1 MLPTIVVAQH
11 SNYTMAT
18 VTSNATTVGHPPSTK
33 SMSSAPASSSASSSA
48 SGTGTE
54 NPVPSITLS
63 ITQDDV
69 KRVLEASEDLSQKL
83 AEMMQQQ
90 QHDDAMNTDTDGGTT
105 TSSTESAAKDMT
117 AEAAATAGMEQSH
130 SDDTSNDESSSDPPL
145 RTSVSTSEDEATKK
159 PTTNESDRKRPLH
172 ELVYQA
178 ARQCDNSMLQSF
190 LDRMKYSGSST
201 REIKA
206 GVMVFSEMDL
216 NEKIKRIFDVL
227 GERRTSTSRQGDTK
241 CKGGKESND
250 EEGKSLTRE
259 GALSLFRAVI
269 IAIASCIHKNAKMQ
283 IEMRDKENGE
293 QQPRAK
299 RRKPNTPEKDGLVS
313 SVDSVPSLETPTVS
327 FDNSTIVEEKSSVRK
342 EFEEIAVYATDRL
355 VKFAIRKSASLDKG
369 SGNINN
375 STDSVVI
382 TFGVFQNWRR
392 AEGARIAPWLDL
404 LNLSRWKTP
413 LRSSERSS
421 AQSQIKNQA
430 QQSQAPAQV
439 QAMKPKQVTNLVPI
453 LSETK
458 LEPEEMK
465 PSALPVPIKT
475 SSSAES
481 LSLVKK
487 NNSSVEQLPVEPN
500 KKVGDVASM
509 AQPVTQIPGQVPPYV
524 SNDSSRTVLS
534 FDFSGSL
541 PEEEAEAEKSFCIT
555 ITEENLKTFRCLV
568 ERTGLIN
575 RSCHEI
581 TTILFDASTTRDFE
595 GVARKVIPFER
606 FHTCL
611 HHLMGS
617 GSNRRLSKIER
628 DMFSSCFV
636 DFFGCFNS
644 GVPPLESGEAF
655 THELAVGFCFLC
667 AGNKSSKLATGF
679 EFLEKQVGM
688 GLTSKQLVHFLRSYL
703 TMLAGISFLTSSSD
717 GIMKKKL
724 NADTRKLMNS
734 AVENG
739 ASWTLGHFLKDIGL
753 PEDDIS
759 QRQHTFEAF
768 ASWYSNGGFN
778 TAPWLELL
786 DLKKILALVNVEDAN
801 PNANLKSP
809 ALTHDSL
816 PAFPGLKTSSPEFL
830 SPRRSHQKHPHNAPH
845 HAPGSAGLHLTPFGH
860 SHPPPA
866 VQVLFTFPL
875 ANQCSLVVL
884 KEDATYVREVVDQLG
899 LLQFPP
905 DEVWATL
912 YSLALKRP
920 QSSRTKKQQKNMS
933 TSKTMLVDKSTFV
946 ECMQETIQK
955 KVQPNKKRSANG
967 LSKSMSDI
975 QDVLTNF
982 YRSFDLVQIDQV
994 SLNEL
999 MGGLTLLCGG
1009 KKSTKLSF
1017 AFSLFDRRQ
1026 HPKKKG
1032 KKSYQR
1038 TNSLD
1043 GEELFLFLRSFLII
1057 TFSCCRQSWDLSDD
1071 SVNRYIAGTANMVTD
1086 DVMQYQWRTRKKERV
1101 DFDEFGQWYNEG
1113 GYEIAPWLELLDLTK
1128 WVLVENFDS
1137 LEKHCPPVAPD
1148 PSIGLGVEDP
1158 NCPPAP
1164 PDDEVDASLFDDDA
1178 QNILTSDSF
1187 DEMDF
1192 LLMQQ
1197 SSQDQ
1202 DKDDAELSKLV
1213 KSFPYSPKPSPKAIH
1228 PPRTQDSLALKFH
1241 IVIDDNHEGF
1251 IFSVSQKRITH
1262 LRHVLM
1268 ESGLYRV
1275 DCEKASKE
1283 ILAKSYREAKS
1294 NGRGSTYVL
1303 TKEGFDSAMRKV
1315 IVSRT
1320 MSVDTQRTL
1329 SNLLNDIFF
1338 AFDYD
1343 GMGKANAFDVACGFT
1358 LLCRGKKSDK
1368 LEFAF
1373 ETLDREKGGY
1383 LKRSDLT
1390 RYLRSFLSVLVKLA
1404 SANSLDSDFIDDGM
1418 TKINGDKCDIS
1429 NTAMSKAVDMGCEWA
1444 TVQVM
1449 EGGRGVRDT
1458 ITFDDFAEWYTR
1470 VGHSNIPWVELLD
1483 LNKWIIGTDNVPL
1496 NHAR

>member
-1 MLPTIVVAQH
+1 
-11 SNYTMAT
+11 MAT
-18 VTSNATTVGHPPSTK
+18 VASNPSTTKNMCSASAASNGNAT
-33 SMSSAPASSSASSSA
+33 
-48 SGTGTE
+48 GTD

-69 KRVLEASEDLSQKL
+69 KRVLEASEALSKRL
-83 AEMMQQQ
+83 AEMEQQEENCIDATQ
-90 QHDDAMNTDTDGGTT
+90 CNILTADDVS
-105 TSSTESAAKDMT
+105 TSPTGTESMIPSATKDT
-117 AEAAATAGMEQSH
+117 STVMEQTH
-130 SDDTSNDESSSDPPL
+130 SNDSNDDSSGNPPL
-145 RTSVSTSEDEATKK
+145 RTAVSTSEDECTKDGAGTVSLQK
-159 PTTNESDRKRPLH
+159 STNDNDCKRPLH

-178 ARQCDNSMLQSF
+178 ARLCENSMLQSF

-216 NEKIKRIFDVL
+216 NSKIKRIFDVL
-227 GERRTSTSRQGDTK
+227 GEERKYKSASSQGEIK
-241 CKGGKESND
+241 VKGEKESD
-250 EEGKSLTRE
+250 GDKGKSLSRE

-269 IAIASCIHKNAKMQ
+269 IAIASCIHKNAKVQ
-283 IEMRDKENGE
+283 IEMGDKDNGE
-293 QQPRAK
+293 QPKAK
-299 RRKPNTPEKDGLVS
+299 RRKPNTPEMNLKKICSDKDGVVS
-313 SVDSVPSLETPTVS
+313 SIDSLPSLEAPTVS
-327 FDNSTIVEEKSSVRK
+327 FDSSTIAALKDEDHVVEKSSVRK

-355 VKFAIRKSASLDKG
+355 VKFAIKKSGSIDKA
-369 SGNINN
+369 N
-375 STDSVVI
+375 SNSSDGVVI
-382 TFGVFQNWRR
+382 TFGIFQSWRR
-392 AEGARIAPWLDL
+392 AEGGRIAPWLDL

-413 LRSSERSS
+413 QRSAERSS
-421 AQSQIKNQA
+421 AHSQIKNQT
-430 QQSQAPAQV
+430 QQATKEKQAINTLP
-439 QAMKPKQVTNLVPI
+439 
-453 LSETK
+453 SETK
-458 LEPEEMK
+458 LEPEQ
-465 PSALPVPIKT
+465 IKNT
-475 SSSAES
+475 SLLIKKSSSAES
-481 LSLVKK
+481 LSLLKK
-487 NNSSVEQLPVEPN
+487 NDNPIEQVPIET
-500 KKVGDVASM
+500 KKKGEAST
-509 AQPVTQIPGQVPPYV
+509 AQPLNQISGQVPPYV

-541 PEEEAEAEKSFCIT
+541 SEEEGEKAFCIT
-555 ITEENLKTFRCLV
+555 ITEENLKSFRCLV

-581 TTILFDASTTRDFE
+581 TTILLDASKTRDFE
-595 GVARKVIPFER
+595 GVGRKVIPFER

-611 HHLMGS
+611 HQLLGS
-617 GSNRRLSKIER
+617 GLTRRLSKMER
-628 DMFSSCFV
+628 DIFSSCFV
-636 DFFGCFNS
+636 DFFGCFDS
-644 GVPPLESGEAF
+644 GIPPLEPGEAF

-688 GLTSKQLVHFLRSYL
+688 GLTSNQLIHFLRSYL
-703 TMLAGISFLTSSSD
+703 MMLAGTSFLTSSSD

-724 NADTRKLMNS
+724 NSATRKLMYS

-739 ASWTLGHFLKDIGL
+739 SRWTLGHFLKDVGL
-753 PEDDIS
+753 PEDDTS

-786 DLKKILALVNVEDAN
+786 DLKKLLALVSVEDAN
-801 PNANLKSP
+801 SKSP

-816 PAFPGLKTSSPEFL
+816 PAFPGHKTSSPEFV
-830 SPRRSHQKHPHNAPH
+830 SPRPTHSHISSNHEKHPQNAP
-845 HAPGSAGLHLTPFGH
+845 SSTGLHLTPFGH

-866 VQVLFTFPL
+866 VQILFTFPL

-884 KEDATYVREVVDQLG
+884 KEDATYVRKVVDQLG

-905 DEVWATL
+905 EEIWATL
-912 YSLALKRP
+912 YNIALKRP
-920 QSSRTKKQQKNMS
+920 TLDRAKKQQKNMT
-933 TSKTMLVDKSTFV
+933 TSKTMLVSKSTFV

-955 KVQPNKKRSANG
+955 KAQANKKRFANG
-967 LSKSMSDI
+967 VSKSLSDI
-975 QDVLTNF
+975 QDVLSNF
-982 YRSFDLVQIDQV
+982 FRSFDLVQINQV

-1026 HPKKKG
+1026 NGKKKG
-1032 KKSYQR
+1032 KKSYHR
-1038 TNSLD
+1038 ANSLD

-1057 TFSCCRQSWDLSDD
+1057 TFSCCQQSWDLSDD
-1071 SVNRYIAGTANMVTD
+1071 AVNRYIAGTANMVTD

-1128 WVLVENFDS
+1128 WVLVENFDT
-1137 LEKHCPPVAPD
+1137 LEKHCPPVAPASD
-1148 PSIGLGVEDP
+1148 IGLGVDGQ
-1158 NCPPAP
+1158 NYPPAP
-1164 PDDEVDASLFDDDA
+1164 PDEDVDTSLFDDDA
-1178 QNILTSDSF
+1178 QNILSTDSF

-1197 SSQDQ
+1197 SSQDNE
-1202 DKDDAELSKLV
+1202 DAELSKLV
-1213 KSFPYSPKPSPKAIH
+1213 KSFPYSPKPSPKALH
-1228 PPRTQDSLALKFH
+1228 PPHTQNSLDLQFH
-1241 IVIDDNHEGF
+1241 IVIDDNHEGY
-1251 IFSVSQKRITH
+1251 IFSVSQKRISH

-1268 ESGLYRV
+1268 ESGLHRV

-1283 ILAKSYREAKS
+1283 ILSKSYRDGKS
-1294 NGRGSTYVL
+1294 NSRSSTYVL
-1303 TKEGFDSAMRKV
+1303 TKDGFDSAMRKV
-1315 IVSRT
+1315 IVSRN
-1320 MSVDTQRTL
+1320 MSVGTQRTL

-1343 GMGKANAFDVACGFT
+1343 GIGKANAFDIACGFT
-1358 LLCRGKKSDK
+1358 LLCQGKKSDK

-1383 LKRSDLT
+1383 LRRSDLT
-1390 RYLRSFLSVLVKLA
+1390 RYLRSFLLVLVKLA
-1404 SANSLDSDFIDDGM
+1404 SANSLESDFIDDGM
-1418 TKINGDKCDIS
+1418 TKINGDKCDSS
-1429 NTAMSKAVDMGCEWA
+1429 NNAMSKAVDMGCEWA

-1483 LNKWIIGTDNVPL
+1483 LNKWIISTDMPS
-1496 NHAR
+1496 NHLR

>member
-1 MLPTIVVAQH
+1 
-11 SNYTMAT
+11 
-18 VTSNATTVGHPPSTK
+18 
-33 SMSSAPASSSASSSA
+33 
-48 SGTGTE
+48 
-54 NPVPSITLS
+54 
-63 ITQDDV
+63 
-69 KRVLEASEDLSQKL
+69 
-83 AEMMQQQ
+83 
-90 QHDDAMNTDTDGGTT
+90 
-105 TSSTESAAKDMT
+105 
-117 AEAAATAGMEQSH
+117 
-130 SDDTSNDESSSDPPL
+130 
-145 RTSVSTSEDEATKK
+145 
-159 PTTNESDRKRPLH
+159 
-172 ELVYQA
+172 
-178 ARQCDNSMLQSF
+178 
-190 LDRMKYSGSST
+190 
-201 REIKA
+201 
-206 GVMVFSEMDL
+206 MVFSEMDL

-227 GERRTSTSRQGDTK
+227 GEKRKSTSRQGETK
-241 CKGGKESND
+241 CKGEKESDD
-250 EEGKSLTRE
+250 EQGNSLSRD

-269 IAIASCIHKNAKMQ
+269 IAIASCIHKNAKVQ
-283 IEMRDKENGE
+283 IEMGDKENGE
-293 QQPRAK
+293 QPKAK
-299 RRKPNTPEKDGLVS
+299 RRKPNTPEKNLKNASTDDKDGVES

-355 VKFAIRKSASLDKG
+355 VKFAIRKSGSLDKG
-369 SGNINN
+369 SGNSISN
-375 STDSVVI
+375 STDGVVI

-421 AQSQIKNQA
+421 THSQIKNQA
-430 QQSQAPAQV
+430 QQAQAIKQ
-439 QAMKPKQVTNLVPI
+439 KQVTNPVPV

-458 LEPEEMK
+458 LEPEQIEN
-465 PSALPVPIKT
+465 SALPVPIKT

-481 LSLVKK
+481 LPLVKK
-487 NNSSVEQLPVEPN
+487 NDSPVEHPPVKPS
-500 KKVGDVASM
+500 KKGDDVVSM
-509 AQPVTQIPGQVPPYV
+509 VQPPTQIAGQVPPYV

-541 PEEEAEAEKSFCIT
+541 PEEEGEAEKSFCIT
-555 ITEENLKTFRCLV
+555 ITEENLKTFRGLV
-568 ERTGLIN
+568 EKTGLMN

-581 TTILFDASTTRDFE
+581 TTILFDASITRDFE

-611 HHLMGS
+611 HQLLGS
-617 GSNRRLSKIER
+617 GSTRRLSKIER
-628 DMFSSCFV
+628 DIFSSCFV

-655 THELAVGFCFLC
+655 THELAAGFCFLC
-667 AGNKSSKLATGF
+667 AGSKSSKLATGF

-688 GLTSKQLVHFLRSYL
+688 GLTSNQLVHFLRSYL

-724 NADTRKLMNS
+724 NADTRKLMYS

-753 PEDDIS
+753 PEDDSS

-786 DLKKILALVNVEDAN
+786 DLKKLLALVSVEDAN
-801 PNANLKSP
+801 PKSP
-809 ALTHDSL
+809 ARTHDSL
-816 PAFPGLKTSSPEFL
+816 PAFPGLKTSSPEFH
-830 SPRRSHQKHPHNAPH
+830 SPRPTHSRLSGSHLKHPHNTPH
-845 HAPGSAGLHLTPFGH
+845 HAPSSAGLNLTPFGH
-860 SHPPPA
+860 SRPPPA

-905 DEVWATL
+905 DEIWSTL

-920 QSSRTKKQQKNMS
+920 PSNTTKEQQMNIS
-933 TSKTMLVDKSTFV
+933 TSKAMLVGKTTFV
-946 ECMQETIQK
+946 ECVQETIQK
-955 KVQPNKKRSANG
+955 KVQPDKKRSANG

-975 QDVLTNF
+975 QDVLTNIF
-982 YRSFDLVQIDQV
+982 HSFDLVQIDQV
-994 SLNEL
+994 SLYEL

-1026 HPKKKG
+1026 HGKKKG

-1038 TNSLD
+1038 VNSLD

-1148 PSIGLGVEDP
+1148 ASIGLGVEDP

-1164 PDDEVDASLFDDDA
+1164 PDEDVDPSIFDDDA
-1178 QNILTSDSF
+1178 QNILNSDSF

-1197 SSQDQ
+1197 SSPDQ

-1241 IVIDDNHEGF
+1241 IVIDDNQEGY
-1251 IFSVSQKRITH
+1251 IFSVSQKRISH

-1283 ILAKSYREAKS
+1283 ILAQSYREAKS
-1294 NGRGSTYVL
+1294 NGRSSSYVL
-1303 TKEGFDSAMRKV
+1303 TKDGFDSAMRKV
-1315 IVSRT
+1315 IVSSRT

-1329 SNLLNDIFF
+1329 SHLLNEIFF
-1338 AFDYD
+1338 AFNYD
-1343 GMGKANAFDVACGFT
+1343 EMGNADAFDIACGFT

-1373 ETLDREKGGY
+1373 ETLDRENGGY

-1418 TKINGDKCDIS
+1418 TKINGDKCDSS

-1483 LNKWIIGTDNVPL
+1483 LNKWIIGTDV
-1496 NHAR
+1496 H

>member
-1 MLPTIVVAQH
+1 MATGKKTSCLVLRKSSFHREKPIIMAVVA
-11 SNYTMAT
+11 
-18 VTSNATTVGHPPSTK
+18 SNATVGHAVTTK
-33 SMSSAPASSSASSSA
+33 STCSA
-48 SGTGTE
+48 SGTSSSTATGPE

-69 KRVLEASEDLSQKL
+69 KRVLEASEALSKKL
-83 AEMMQQQ
+83 AEMQKQEDGILTVEGIPTGTGSTGSNAEKDIKTETGDIN
-90 QHDDAMNTDTDGGTT
+90 DD
-105 TSSTESAAKDMT
+105 SSGDPSLR
-117 AEAAATAGMEQSH
+117 AT
-130 SDDTSNDESSSDPPL
+130 
-145 RTSVSTSEDEATKK
+145 VSTSEDEGTKDGSGTVSLQK
-159 PTTNESDRKRPLH
+159 PNNDNDCKRPLH

-190 LDRMKYSGSST
+190 LDRMKYSGSSM

-216 NEKIKRIFDVL
+216 NSKIRRIFDVL
-227 GERRTSTSRQGDTK
+227 GEERKQDNRD
-241 CKGGKESND
+241 D
-250 EEGKSLTRE
+250 EQGKSLSRE

-269 IAIASCIHKNAKMQ
+269 IAIASCIHKNAKVQ
-283 IEMRDKENGE
+283 IEMGDKENGE
-293 QQPRAK
+293 QPRAK
-299 RRKPNTPEKDGLVS
+299 RRKPNTPEKNPTKILSDKAGSVGT
-313 SVDSVPSLETPTVS
+313 VDSVPSLETPTVS
-327 FDNSTIVEEKSSVRK
+327 FDNANEDHGVVKSSVRK

-355 VKFAIRKSASLDKG
+355 VKFAVKKSGGIEKG
-369 SGNINN
+369 STSSNDG
-375 STDSVVI
+375 VVI
-382 TFGVFQNWRR
+382 TFGVFQSWRR

-413 LRSSERSS
+413 LRSSGH
-421 AQSQIKNQA
+421 SQVKNQT
-430 QQSQAPAQV
+430 QQATKQ
-439 QAMKPKQVTNLVPI
+439 KQVTNPVLAD
-453 LSETK
+453 TK
-458 LEPEEMK
+458 REPEQAK
-465 PSALPVPIKT
+465 NSALPIKT

-481 LSLVKK
+481 LPAVKK
-487 NNSSVEQLPVEPN
+487 NDSPKQLAVEPS
-500 KKVGDVASM
+500 KKGETAASM
-509 AQPVTQIPGQVPPYV
+509 PQPLTQVSGQVAPYV

-541 PEEEAEAEKSFCIT
+541 PEEEGEKAFCIT
-555 ITEENLKTFRCLV
+555 ITEENLKTFRGLV

-581 TTILFDASTTRDFE
+581 TTILLEASKTRDFE
-595 GVARKVIPFER
+595 GVERKVIPFER

-611 HHLMGS
+611 HQLLGS
-617 GSNRRLSKIER
+617 GSTRRLSKMEK
-628 DMFSSCFV
+628 DVFSSCFV

-644 GVPPLESGEAF
+644 GIPPLESGEAF

-679 EFLEKQVGM
+679 EFLEKQVGT
-688 GLTSKQLVHFLRSYL
+688 GLTSKQLIHFLRSYL
-703 TMLAGISFLTSSSD
+703 TMLAGISFLTSSSN

-724 NADTRKLMNS
+724 NSETRKLMYS

-739 ASWTLGHFLKDIGL
+739 AKWTLGHFLKDIGL
-753 PEDDIS
+753 PEDDNS
-759 QRQHTFEAF
+759 PRQHTFEAF

-786 DLKKILALVNVEDAN
+786 DLKKLLALVSVEDPN
-801 PNANLKSP
+801 PKSP

-816 PAFPGLKTSSPEFL
+816 PAFPGLKTSSPEFI
-830 SPRRSHQKHPHNAPH
+830 SPRPAHSHQKHGHSSLHHPHASN
-845 HAPGSAGLHLTPFGH
+845 GLHLTPFGH

-884 KEDATYVREVVDQLG
+884 KEDATYVRQVVDQLG

-905 DEVWATL
+905 EEVWSTL

-920 QSSRTKKQQKNMS
+920 VSSRAKKQQKNMA
-933 TSKTMLVDKSTFV
+933 TTKAMMIGKTTFV

-955 KVQPNKKRSANG
+955 KVRSNKKRSANG
-967 LSKSMSDI
+967 LSKSVSDI

-982 YRSFDLVQIDQV
+982 FRSFDLVQIDQV

-1026 HPKKKG
+1026 NGKKKG
-1032 KKSYQR
+1032 KKQYHNV
-1038 TNSLD
+1038 NSLD
-1043 GEELFLFLRSFLII
+1043 GEELFLFLRSFLIV

-1071 SVNRYIAGTANMVTD
+1071 AVNRYIAGTANMVTD
-1086 DVMQYQWRTRKKERV
+1086 DVMQYQMRTRRKERV

-1128 WVLVENFDS
+1128 WVLVDNFDS
-1137 LEKHCPPVAPD
+1137 LEKHCPPVAPSA
-1148 PSIGLGVEDP
+1148 SIELGVEDP

-1164 PDDEVDASLFDDDA
+1164 PDDEVDASLFDEDA
-1178 QNILTSDSF
+1178 QNILSTDSF

-1197 SSQDQ
+1197 SST
-1202 DKDDAELSKLV
+1202 DKEDVELSKLV
-1213 KSFPYSPKPSPKAIH
+1213 KSFPYSPKPSPKAMH
-1228 PPRTQDSLALKFH
+1228 PPRTQNSLALKFH
-1241 IVIDDNHEGF
+1241 IVIDDNHEGYV
-1251 IFSVSQKRITH
+1251 FSVSQKRISH
-1262 LRHVLM
+1262 LCHVLM
-1268 ESGLYRV
+1268 ESGLHRV
-1275 DCEKASKE
+1275 DCEKASRE
-1283 ILAKSYREAKS
+1283 ILSKSFRDTKS
-1294 NGRGSTYVL
+1294 NSRRSTYVL
-1303 TKEGFDSAMRKV
+1303 TKDGFDSAMRKV

-1343 GMGKANAFDVACGFT
+1343 GTGKANAFDIACGFT
-1358 LLCRGKKSDK
+1358 LLCQGKKSDK

-1373 ETLDREKGGY
+1373 ETLDREKGGF

-1390 RYLRSFLSVLVKLA
+1390 RYLRSFLLVLVKMA
-1404 SANSLDSDFIDDGM
+1404 SAPTLDSDFIDDSM
-1418 TKINGDKCDIS
+1418 TKMNGSKCDSS
-1429 NTAMSKAVDMGCEWA
+1429 NNAIAKAVDMGCEWA

-1449 EGGRGVRDT
+1449 EKGRGVRDT

-1483 LNKWIIGTDNVPL
+1483 LNKWVISNDVPP

>member
-1 MLPTIVVAQH
+1 MAAVA
-11 SNYTMAT
+11 
-18 VTSNATTVGHPPSTK
+18 SNATVGHAAATTKPSC
-33 SMSSAPASSSASSSA
+33 SAPAASSTSTT
-48 SGTGTE
+48 GTTE

-69 KRVLEASEDLSQKL
+69 KRVLEASEALSKKL
-83 AEMMQQQ
+83 KEMQQE
-90 QHDDAMNTDTDGGTT
+90 DDHSKILTVDSGNS
-105 TSSTESAAKDMT
+105 SSTEIESKDSTAAKDT
-117 AEAAATAGMEQSH
+117 PAATEQTH
-130 SDDTSNDESSSDPPL
+130 SDASNDDSTGNASL
-145 RTSVSTSEDEATKK
+145 RTAVSTSEDEATKDGSGNVSEQK
-159 PTTNESDRKRPLH
+159 TTNGNDCKRPLH
-172 ELVYQA
+172 ELIYLA
-178 ARQCDNSMLQSF
+178 ARQCENSMLQSF

-201 REIKA
+201 NEIKA

-216 NEKIKRIFDVL
+216 NSKIKRIFDVL
-227 GERRTSTSRQGDTK
+227 GEKRNRTR
-241 CKGGKESND
+241 KGEKEND
-250 EEGKSLTRE
+250 DEQGKSLSRE

-269 IAIASCIHKNAKMQ
+269 IAIASCIHKNAKVQ
-283 IEMRDKENGE
+283 IEMGDKEDTE
-293 QQPRAK
+293 QPRAK
-299 RRKPNTPEKDGLVS
+299 RRKPNTPEKDSKKIVS
-313 SVDSVPSLETPTVS
+313 SVDSVPSLDTPTVS
-327 FDNSTIVEEKSSVRK
+327 FDNSTVATLKDEDPVVETSSVRK

-355 VKFAIRKSASLDKG
+355 VKFAIRKSGSNDKG
-369 SGNINN
+369 SSSG
-375 STDSVVI
+375 SDGVVI
-382 TFGVFQNWRR
+382 TFGIFQSWRR

-421 AQSQIKNQA
+421 TQSQTKNQA
-430 QQSQAPAQV
+430 QQATKQ
-439 QAMKPKQVTNLVPI
+439 KPVANPTVPETNP
-453 LSETK
+453 
-458 LEPEEMK
+458 EPEQTK
-465 PSALPVPIKT
+465 SSSPPIKK
-475 SSSAES
+475 SASAES
-481 LSLVKK
+481 MPIVKK
-487 NNSSVEQLPVEPN
+487 NDSPPKQPPNEPN
-500 KKVGDVASM
+500 KKAESVAPV
-509 AQPVTQIPGQVPPYV
+509 AQPSTQISGHVPSYV
-524 SNDSSRTVLS
+524 NNDSSRTVLS

-541 PEEEAEAEKSFCIT
+541 PEDEGEKAFCIT
-555 ITEENLKTFRCLV
+555 ITEENLNTFRGLV

-581 TTILFDASTTRDFE
+581 TTILLDASKTREFE

-611 HHLMGS
+611 HQLLGS
-617 GSNRRLSKIER
+617 GSTRRLSKMER
-628 DMFSSCFV
+628 DVFSSSFV

-679 EFLEKQVGM
+679 EFVEKQSGT
-688 GLTSKQLVHFLRSYL
+688 GLTSNQLVHFLRSYL

-724 NADTRKLMNS
+724 NSATRKLMYS
-734 AVENG
+734 AVDNG
-739 ASWTLGHFLKDIGL
+739 ARWTLGHFLKDIGL
-753 PEDDIS
+753 PEDDSS

-786 DLKKILALVNVEDAN
+786 DLKKLLALVSVEDAN
-801 PNANLKSP
+801 PKSP
-809 ALTHDSL
+809 ALAHDSL
-816 PAFPGLKTSSPEFL
+816 PAFPGLKSSPPEFL
-830 SPRRSHQKHPHNAPH
+830 SPRRTHSHHSSNHKKHPHSAPH
-845 HAPGSAGLHLTPFGH
+845 HASNSAGQHLTPFGH
-860 SHPPPA
+860 SQPPSA

-884 KEDATYVREVVDQLG
+884 KEDATYVRGVVDQLG

-905 DEVWATL
+905 DEIWATL

-920 QSSRTKKQQKNMS
+920 PSNRAKKQQKNMTS
-933 TSKTMLVDKSTFV
+933 SKTMLVGKSMFV
-946 ECMQETIQK
+946 ECMKDTIQQ
-955 KVQPNKKRSANG
+955 KVKPNKKRSANG
-967 LSKSMSDI
+967 HSKSLSDI
-975 QDVLTNF
+975 QDVLSNF
-982 YRSFDLVQIDQV
+982 FRSFDLVQIDQV

-1026 HPKKKG
+1026 IAKKRG
-1032 KKSYQR
+1032 KKSYQKV
-1038 TNSLD
+1038 NSLD
-1043 GEELFLFLRSFLII
+1043 GEELFLFLRSFLIV

-1071 SVNRYIAGTANMVTD
+1071 AVNRYIAGTANMVSD
-1086 DVMQYQWRTRKKERV
+1086 DVMQYQWRTRKKDRV

-1137 LEKHCPPVAPD
+1137 LEKHSAPVAPE
-1148 PSIGLGVEDP
+1148 PSVELEVEDA

-1164 PDDEVDASLFDDDA
+1164 PDEEVDASLFDDDA
-1178 QNILTSDSF
+1178 QNILGSDSF

-1197 SSQDQ
+1197 SSG
-1202 DKDDAELSKLV
+1202 DKEDAELSKLV
-1213 KSFPYSPKPSPKAIH
+1213 KSFPYSPKPSPKAPH
-1228 PPRTQDSLALKFH
+1228 PPRTENSLALKFH
-1241 IVIDDNHEGF
+1241 IVIDDNHEGYM
-1251 IFSVSQKRITH
+1251 ISVSQKRISH

-1268 ESGLYRV
+1268 ESGLHRV
-1275 DCEKASKE
+1275 ECEKASKE
-1283 ILAKSYREAKS
+1283 ILGKSYRDTKS
-1294 NGRGSTYVL
+1294 SSRGSTYFL
-1303 TKEGFDSAMRKV
+1303 TKDGFDSAMRKV
-1315 IVSRT
+1315 IVSRH

-1338 AFDYD
+1338 AFDYERN
-1343 GMGKANAFDVACGFT
+1343 GKANAFDIACGFT
-1358 LLCRGKKSDK
+1358 LLCQGKKSDK

-1390 RYLRSFLSVLVKLA
+1390 RYLRSFLLVLVKLT
-1404 SANSLDSDFIDDGM
+1404 SAKSLDSDFIDDGM
-1418 TKINGDKCDIS
+1418 TKMNGEKCDNS
-1429 NTAMSKAVDMGCEWA
+1429 NNAMSKAVDMGCEWA

-1483 LNKWIIGTDNVPL
+1483 LNKWIISADVPL
-1496 NHAR
+1496 SHAR